1 MTLEFVFYLCVYLVE
16 GITAW
21 QYFRMVFPLKR
32 PLGLTLFATTT
43 AYGAAFLWFN
53 VSQIWLNSALFYVIN
68 FLLLAIFYSGSWKG
82 KMFHTAILTG
92 LMLATETL
100 VEFLLGLF
108 LGGAA
113 QYQSSMSFLV
123 IFGVL
128 SKLLFFL
135 STKLC
140 LRIAGK
146 MPHGA
151 SDAGPTALL
160 FGSVSIAT
168 IIILVLLAQI
178 VLAVD
183 VPPHIEKYMMIGSF
197 VMLFSNILI
206 YIGYHQTQKINQRY
220 LSLQLAKQKDEA
232 EAAYFKTLEEH
243 HDQQRVLLHDIRRHL
258 TAIKGIAQNL
268 NAGEVVDYVTNIEN
282 LPALRNKVH
291 YCENSMMNV
300 VLSRYKELCQEK
312 NIPFSI
318 DVRFKP
324 YDFLAPHDVTVI
336 FGNLLENAVEAAE
349 EAPDPYV
356 ELRVDTPSG
365 TNLFVSII
373 NPCKAPP
380 QRDEGGG
387 YLTHKPDKEK
397 HGMGIKN
404 AASLIRKY
412 GGVLKQH
419 YDEETGLFH
428 TAVVTKKSMEP

>member
-21 QYFRMVFPLKR
+21 QYFRTVFPLKR

-100 VEFLLGLF
+100 VAFLLGLIF
-108 LGGAA
+108 GGPA

-140 LRIAGK
+140 LHIAGK

-206 YIGYHQTQKINQRY
+206 YVGYHQTQKMNQHN

-232 EAAYFKTLEEH
+232 KAAYFKTLEEH
-243 HDQQRVLLHDIRRHL
+243 HDQQRALLHDIRRHL

-387 YLTHKPDKEK
+387 YLTHKPDKKEST
-397 HGMGIKN
+397 N
-404 AASLIRKY
+404 SLIRKY
-412 GGVLKQH
+412 GGALKQH

-428 TAVVTKKSMEP
+428 TTVVIKKNIEI

>member
-21 QYFRMVFPLKR
+21 QYFRTVFPLKR

-43 AYGAAFLWFN
+43 AYGAAFLWFT

-100 VEFLLGLF
+100 VAFLLGLIF
-108 LGGAA
+108 GGPA

-140 LRIAGK
+140 LHIAGK

-206 YIGYHQTQKINQRY
+206 YVGYHQTQKMNQHN

-232 EAAYFKTLEEH
+232 KAAYFKTLEEH
-243 HDQQRVLLHDIRRHL
+243 HDQQRALLHDIRRHL

-387 YLTHKPDKEK
+387 YLTYKPNKEK

-419 YDEETGLFH
+419 YDTETGLFH
-428 TAVVTKKSMEP
+428 TTVVIKRNMEI

>member
-21 QYFRMVFPLKR
+21 QYFRTVFPLKR

-100 VEFLLGLF
+100 VAFLLGLIF
-108 LGGAA
+108 GGPA

-140 LRIAGK
+140 LHIAGK

-206 YIGYHQTQKINQRY
+206 YVGYHQTQKMNQHN

-232 EAAYFKTLEEH
+232 KAAYFKTLEEH
-243 HDQQRVLLHDIRRHL
+243 HDQQRALLHDIRRHL

-387 YLTHKPDKEK
+387 YLTHKPDKKEST
-397 HGMGIKN
+397 N
-404 AASLIRKY
+404 SLIRKY
-412 GGVLKQH
+412 GGALKQH

-428 TAVVTKKSMEP
+428 TTVVIKRNMEI

>member
-68 FLLLAIFYSGSWKG
+68 FLLLAIFFSGSWKG
-82 KMFHTAILTG
+82 KIFHTAILTG

-206 YIGYHQTQKINQRY
+206 YVGYHQTQKINQRY

-387 YLTHKPDKEK
+387 YLTHKPDKKEST
-397 HGMGIKN
+397 N
-404 AASLIRKY
+404 SLIRKY
-412 GGVLKQH
+412 GGALKQH

-428 TAVVTKKSMEP
+428 TTVVIKKNIEI